1 MGTHKL
7 TPHVSP
13 KLRVTTKLI
22 QALHLLKLTTP
33 ALKEYL
39 DKSILENPLL
49 QPADLEDLYSNIK
62 SLLFSGRNSTD
73 KTRLITADKI
83 SNYAENLQS
92 DTVSLHDHLLLQLK
106 TSFLNDDE
114 LTIGEDIIECLDSN
128 GYLTSS
134 LAELSQKHNK
144 PIQIAEKIL
153 NVIQTFDPPGVGAR
167 SLQECLLIQLKIN
180 GLEDSVSYKIVKSF
194 FKELSRKKLDTISK
208 DTGASIEKVRKAV
221 KIITSLNPKPGA
233 VFSRDKNV
241 TVIPDIIL
249 TKHKN
254 HLKIELNEKE
264 LPSLNINSNYLKLL
278 QDQNASQEV
287 KQFITERLK
296 NALWLIKAMEE
307 RRNNIIKVMN
317 AIVKIQKQAILIG
330 FSHIKPLTLTEIAK
344 ISSLHHSTISRI
356 VANKYALTSQ
366 GTIKIK
372 DLFSGK
378 YELSDGSAIS
388 SKNILS
394 KIQRIIIKGNKKIP
408 LTDKAIAD
416 ILQKDG
422 IRISRR
428 TVAKYRKKLN
438 IASSFFRAS
447 D

>member
-296 NALWLIKAMEE
+296 NALWLIKATEE

-344 ISSLHHSTISRI
+344 ISNLHHSTISRI

>member
-438 IASSFFRAS
+438 IPSSFFRPI

>member
-83 SNYAENLQS
+83 SDYAENLQS
-92 DTVSLHDHLLLQLK
+92 DTASLHDHLLLQLK

-438 IASSFFRAS
+438 IASSFFRDS

>member
-416 ILQKDG
+416 ILRRDG
-422 IRISRR
+422 IQISRR
-428 TVAKYRKKLN
+428 AVAKYRKKLN
-438 IASSFFRAS
+438 IPSSFFRPI

>member
-7 TPHVSP
+7 TPRVSP

-153 NVIQTFDPPGVGAR
+153 NVIQPFDPPGVGAR

-241 TVIPDIIL
+241 TVIPDVII

-344 ISSLHHSTISRI
+344 ISSLHHSAISRI